1 MICCNENLLLNQEV
15 KNDCTPRKNNQRDGS
30 AYSCFVDVLA
40 IDVEPDLMAE
50 HVQFSVGSS
59 KRVTPRLAS
68 RHLEFNFNLT

>member
-1 MICCNENLLLNQEV
+1 MICRNENLLLNQEV
-15 KNDCTPRKNNQRDGS
+15 KNDCTPRKNNQRNGG

-59 KRVTPRLAS
+59 KRVTPWLAS
-68 RHLEFNFNLT
+68 RHLEFNLT